1 MHTGR
6 QVMRLAQAGILVG
19 IATAV
24 PPVAHANLNNVP
36 GLTPVQAP
44 VAAVIQEICPK
55 LNNRALLP
63 NPTADQAK
71 LALSCTKMIRT
82 AVEQQTGQQV
92 PLSLGVGV
100 PELRDGI
107 QAVAP
112 EEMNAATQRA
122 TVASS
127 RSPVGGRLL
136 QLAGRRLSVAEVTR
150 DADDRLVLVERPIT
164 RGGGAAADSASRW
177 GAFVNV
183 NYNGGDFD
191 GSVLQPAFDFDSF
204 GVTAGA
210 DYRFNDNFT
219 AGLALTF
226 DNNDADYKAALG
238 DVDSKGF
245 SVTLYGTYTSGPWF
259 MDGHVSHT
267 RVDFD
272 TRRNIV
278 IASVTATPGINTS
291 ATGSTDGTQT
301 AITIGGGYDFRI
313 SNVNVTPYGRLGYLR
328 LKVDGFTENEPNAG
342 LGLDVN
348 SQSISSVQSALG
360 VRVSTPV
367 STNFGVVTPYA
378 MAEWNHEFRN
388 NSRSIVAA
396 YTFDPFRTFFVIPT
410 ESPDRNFGTLSVGAS
425 AQFARGFSGFLNV
438 DAIVGQS
445 GVKNTGVTLGG
456 RFEF

>member
-1 MHTGR
+1 MAKRR
-6 QVMRLAQAGILVG
+6 QVSGCVQAGISIG
-19 IATAV
+19 IAAV
-24 PPVAHANLNNVP
+24 VPVANANLNNVP
-36 GLTPVQAP
+36 DLTPVQAP

-63 NPTADQAK
+63 NPTADQQK
-71 LALSCTKMIRT
+71 LALSCTKMVRT
-82 AVEQQTGQQV
+82 AVQQQTGQQV

-100 PELRDGI
+100 AELRDGI
-107 QAVAP
+107 QAVGH
-112 EEMNAATQRA
+112 EEMSAAAQRA
-122 TVASS
+122 TVTAGK
-127 RSPVGGRLL
+127 SPVGGRLL
-136 QLAGRRLSVAEVTR
+136 TLVSRRLSVAEVTR
-150 DADDRLVLVERPIT
+150 DADGELVLVERAIT

-191 GSVLQPAFDFDSF
+191 GTVFQPAFDFDTF
-204 GVTAGA
+204 GATIGV
-210 DYRFNDNFT
+210 DYRVNDNFT

-226 DNNDADYKAALG
+226 DNNDADYKLALG
-238 DVDSKGF
+238 NVESKGV
-245 SVTLYGTYTSGPWF
+245 SVTLYGAYTNGPWF
-259 MDGHVSHT
+259 VDGHVSHS

-278 IASVTATPGINTS
+278 IPSVTSTPGINTS

-301 AITIGGGYDFRI
+301 AVTIGGGYDFRI
-313 SNVNVTPYGRLGYLR
+313 SNVNVTPYARLGYLR

-342 LGLDVN
+342 LGLDVE
-348 SQSISSVQSALG
+348 SQNIHSLQSAVG

-367 STNFGVVTPYA
+367 STTFGVVTPYA
-378 MAEWNHEFRN
+378 MVEWNHEFRN
-388 NSRSIVAA
+388 DSRSLVAA

-410 ESPDRNFGTLSVGAS
+410 DSPDRNFATLTLGAS

-445 GVKNTGVTLGG
+445 GVRNTGVTLGA
-456 RFEF
+456 RLEF